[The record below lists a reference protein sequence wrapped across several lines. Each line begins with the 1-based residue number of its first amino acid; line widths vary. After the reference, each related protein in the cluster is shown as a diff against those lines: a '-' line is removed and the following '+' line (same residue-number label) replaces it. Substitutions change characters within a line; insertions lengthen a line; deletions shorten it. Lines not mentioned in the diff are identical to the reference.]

1 MEEKKVLLVEDDSAL
16 SGALIAKLNAEGFLT
31 LLAKNGEEG
40 LDLAFDNHPDLILLD
55 IIMPKMDG
63 VTMLKKLRLDT
74 WGKDVPVI
82 VMSNLS
88 EADKNIDIV
97 DADIQAYLVKSDFPL
112 ADIVEKIK
120 SVLHLS

>member
-1 MEEKKVLLVEDDSAL
+1 MEEKKILLVEDDAAL
-16 SGALIAKLNAEGFLT
+16 SGALIAKLNSEGFFT
-31 LLAKNGEEG
+31 LMAKNGEEG

>member
-31 LLAKNGEEG
+31 LLAKNGQEG

-63 VTMLKKLRLDT
+63 VTMLKTLRLDT